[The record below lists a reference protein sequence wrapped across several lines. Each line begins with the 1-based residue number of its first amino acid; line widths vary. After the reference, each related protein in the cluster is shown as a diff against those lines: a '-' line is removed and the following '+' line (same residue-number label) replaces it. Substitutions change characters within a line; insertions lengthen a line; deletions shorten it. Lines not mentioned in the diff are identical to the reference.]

1 MYELQISFGYFVFG
15 ALSVTERVKIENPK
29 ALNLALQNANLLV
42 REKITMLEC
51 VMWIYVQP
59 TRLQFIT

>member
-1 MYELQISFGYFVFG
+1 MYELQISFGYFVFS

-42 REKITMLEC
+42 TEKNYNAGMC
-51 VMWIYVQP
+51 DVIYVQP

>member
-15 ALSVTERVKIENPK
+15 ASSVTERVKIENPK

-42 REKITMLEC
+42 REKITLLEC
-51 VMWIYVQP
+51 VMWFYVQP